1 MSATSAKL
9 VLALSLAAQAIAAAA
24 YLLPQR

>member
-1 MSATSAKL
+1 MSPKLAKIAI
-9 VLALSLAAQAIAAAA
+9 LASVAAQAIGAAA